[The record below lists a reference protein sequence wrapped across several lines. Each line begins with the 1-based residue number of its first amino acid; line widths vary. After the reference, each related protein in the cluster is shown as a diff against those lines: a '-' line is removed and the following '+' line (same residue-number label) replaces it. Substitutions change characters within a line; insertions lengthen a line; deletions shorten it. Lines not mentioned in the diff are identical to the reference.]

1 MKGLNYRHIYW
12 RIQSRFLK
20 LCGSLMRWLP
30 VDRHKVVFINFYG
43 KGYGDSPKYLA
54 EEILHRQLPLDM
66 VWLVKD
72 LGMNFPNGIRKVQ
85 LLSLKAPYELSTA
98 KLIISNVKVGLP
110 YKKKRSQYYIQTWH
124 GSVAFKAVENDA
136 IDKLDHNYVR
146 ESIADSK
153 AINLFLSSNSIQTHE
168 IQTCFWYDGE
178 IFESGSPRNDM
189 LFKGDDVKNRIKQG
203 LGLRPDTKVVLYAPT
218 FRDDFR
224 MDVYNLN
231 LLEMCSR
238 LGNRLGGNWM
248 ALARLHPNV
257 MGASPIVCSDRV
269 LNVSSYPDMQELLL
283 VADVLITD
291 YSSTIYDAAIM
302 DKLVLLYAPDLDDY
316 KTNRGLKQI
325 YFDLPTRICQT
336 SDDLCNYIDEIDVG
350 QYHAELRRFLD
361 SIKVFDDGHASER
374 VVKRIASIITKD

>member
-1 MKGLNYRHIYW
+1 MNYRHLYW
-12 RIQSRFLK
+12 RFQSKFNK
-20 LCGSLMRWLP
+20 ICGRLLQWLP
-30 VDRHKVVFINFYG
+30 ASRQKIVFNNFHG
-43 KGYGDSPKYLA
+43 KGYGDSPKYIA
-54 EEILHRQLPLDM
+54 EEIIRQGLPYDL
-66 VWLVKD
+66 VWLVND
-72 LGMNFPNGIRKVQ
+72 MNMSFPPGIRKV
-85 LLSLKAPYELSTA
+85 SLQSARSSYELSTA
-98 KLIISNVKVGLP
+98 RVIVSNVKVALP
-110 YKKKRSQYYIQTWH
+110 YCKKKSQYYIQTWH
-124 GSVAFKAVENDA
+124 GSMAFKAIEKDA
-136 IDKLDHNYVR
+136 IDKLQPQYVK
-146 ESIADSK
+146 ESIEDSK
-153 AINLFLSSNSIQTHE
+153 HIDLFLSSNSVQTQE
-168 IQTCFWYDGE
+168 IQSAFWYDGE

-238 LGNRLGGNWM
+238 LGNRLGGNWI

-257 MGASPIVCSDRV
+257 MGACPIVCSDRV

-283 VADVLITD
+283 IADVLVTD
-291 YSSTIYDAAIM
+291 YSTIIYDEVIM

-336 SDDLCNYIDEIDVG
+336 SDDLCDYIDEIDVG

-374 VVKRIASIITKD
+374 VVKRIASIITKH

>member
-1 MKGLNYRHIYW
+1 MK
-12 RIQSRFLK
+12 
-20 LCGSLMRWLP
+20 CLP
-30 VDRHKVVFINFYG
+30 VFRRKIVFNNFYG
-43 KGYGDSPKYLA
+43 KGYGDSPKYIA
-54 EEILHRQLPLDM
+54 EEIRRQGLDVDM
-66 VWLVKD
+66 VWLVND
-72 LGMNFPNGIRKVQ
+72 LSMDFPPGIRKVKLQ
-85 LLSLKAPYELSTA
+85 SLKASFELSTA
-98 KLIISNVKVGLP
+98 KMIVSNVRATLP
-110 YKKKRSQYYIQTWH
+110 YKKKQSQYYIQTWH
-124 GSVAFKAVENDA
+124 GSVAFKAIEKDA
-136 IDKLDHNYVR
+136 IDKLRPDYVR
-146 ESIADSK
+146 EAIEDSK
-153 AINLFLSSNSIQTHE
+153 MINLFLSSNSIQTHE

-203 LGLRPDTKVVLYAPT
+203 LGLKPDTKVVLYAPT

-238 LGNRLGGNWM
+238 LGNRLGGNWI

-257 MGASPIVCSDRV
+257 TETSPVAYSDKVINAST
-269 LNVSSYPDMQELLL
+269 YPDMQELLL
-283 VADVLITD
+283 IADALITD

-325 YFDLPTRICQT
+325 YFDFPTRICQT

-374 VVKRIASIITKD
+374 VVKRIASIMTKD

>member
-1 MKGLNYRHIYW
+1 MGLNFRHIYW
-12 RIQSRFLK
+12 RLQSRFYK
-20 LCGSLMRWLP
+20 ECGSLLKWLP
-30 VDRHKVVFINFYG
+30 VSRHKIVFNNFYG
-43 KGYGDSPKYLA
+43 KGYGDSPKYIA
-54 EEILHRQLPLDM
+54 EEIRRQGLDVDM
-66 VWLVKD
+66 VWLVND
-72 LGMNFPNGIRKVQ
+72 LSMDFPPGIRKVKLQ
-85 LLSLKAPYELSTA
+85 SLKASFELSTA
-98 KLIISNVKVGLP
+98 KMIVSNVRATLP
-110 YKKKRSQYYIQTWH
+110 YKKKQSQYYIQTWH
-124 GSVAFKAVENDA
+124 GSVAFKAIEKDA
-136 IDKLDHNYVR
+136 IDKLRPDYVR
-146 ESIADSK
+146 EAIEDSK
-153 AINLFLSSNSIQTHE
+153 MINLFLSSNSIQTHE

-238 LGNRLGGNWM
+238 LGNRLGGNWI

-257 MGASPIVCSDRV
+257 TETSPVAYSDKVINAST
-269 LNVSSYPDMQELLL
+269 YPDMQELLL
-283 VADVLITD
+283 IADVLITD

-302 DKLVLLYAPDLDDY
+302 NKLVLLYAPDLDDY

-336 SDDLCNYIDEIDVG
+336 SDDLCNYIDGIDME
-350 QYHAELRRFLD
+350 QYHAELHRFLD

-374 VVKRIASIITKD
+374 VVKRIASIMTKD

>member
-1 MKGLNYRHIYW
+1 MK
-12 RIQSRFLK
+12 
-20 LCGSLMRWLP
+20 WLP
-30 VDRHKVVFINFYG
+30 VSRHKIVFNNFYG
-43 KGYGDSPKYLA
+43 KGYGDSPKYIA
-54 EEILHRQLPLDM
+54 EEIRRQGLDVDM
-66 VWLVKD
+66 VWLVND
-72 LGMNFPNGIRKVQ
+72 LSMDFPPGIRKVKLQ
-85 LLSLKAPYELSTA
+85 SLKASFELSTA
-98 KLIISNVKVGLP
+98 KMIVSNVRATLP
-110 YKKKRSQYYIQTWH
+110 YKKKQSQYYIQTWH
-124 GSVAFKAVENDA
+124 GSVAFKAIEKDA
-136 IDKLDHNYVR
+136 IDKLRPDYVR
-146 ESIADSK
+146 EAIEDSK
-153 AINLFLSSNSIQTHE
+153 MINLFLSSNSIQTHE

-238 LGNRLGGNWM
+238 LGNRLGGNWI

-257 MGASPIVCSDRV
+257 TETSLVAYSDKVINAST
-269 LNVSSYPDMQELLL
+269 YPDMQELLL
-283 VADVLITD
+283 IADVLITD

-302 DKLVLLYAPDLDDY
+302 DKLVLLYAPDLDEY
-316 KTNRGLKQI
+316 KKNRGLKQI

-350 QYHAELRRFLD
+350 QYHAELHRFLD

-374 VVKRIASIITKD
+374 VVKRIASIMTKD